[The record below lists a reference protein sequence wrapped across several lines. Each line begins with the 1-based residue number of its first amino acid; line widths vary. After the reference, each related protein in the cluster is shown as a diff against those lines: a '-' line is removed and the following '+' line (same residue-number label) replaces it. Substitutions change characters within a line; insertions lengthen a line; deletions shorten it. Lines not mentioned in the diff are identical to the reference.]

1 MLSVYSLSHPGLQ
14 LVSFRLA
21 AGESLVVRGA
31 SGSGK
36 TLLLRAIADLDP
48 NQGSIFLEFQARES
62 MPAPQWRRLVCY
74 LPAESGWWAE
84 RVRDHFVDWS
94 LALPLVVELNLPEA
108 CGEWPIQRLSTGERQ
123 RLALIRAMVQK
134 PKILLLD
141 EPTSGLDAESTSR
154 VEALVERH
162 RKAGGGVVWVTHDAA
177 QLKRVASR
185 ILVLD
190 GGKATISDNHNVSGN
205 RSNDNRGAEVESP
218 CPTFI

>member
-1 MLSVYSLSHPGLQ
+1 MLSVHSLTHPGLQ
-14 LVSFRLA
+14 PVSFRLA

-48 NQGSIFLEFQARES
+48 SQGSIVLECQARES

-84 RVRDHFVDWS
+84 RVRDHFVDWQA
-94 LALPLVVELNLPEA
+94 ALPLVAELKISDA

-141 EPTSGLDAESTSR
+141 EPTSGLDAETTSR
-154 VEALVERH
+154 VEALIKRH
-162 RKAGGGVVWVTHDAA
+162 QKAGGGVIWVTHDAA

-190 GGKATISDNHNVSGN
+190 GGKATISDNHKDENNGT
-205 RSNDNRGAEVESP
+205 GAQEP